1 MPHQHY
7 TSVIISHSIARFLTK
22 KAYLCTQNKY
32 DGA

>member
-1 MPHQHY
+1 MPQRYY